1 MNKIITTNNHQI
13 TQRLFKVEGKPL
25 VIPPRFRPLFD
36 AIFLRKHDRV
46 NVIAPTQDGKSLTIA
61 AAVVPVIAS
70 EPERFTIVA
79 PSEKKANIIMSEII
93 DFATQNPIIAS
104 QLELDSSNSL
114 DRLRRERSKRQLTF
128 KGGGGVL
135 TLTLDAKNTKDNF
148 KSAMGFGSKNII
160 ADEAGL
166 VDDPL
171 WSTVVRMLGGDFKD
185 DKRRKIL
192 IKIGNPFFR
201 NHFYKSS
208 KSSRYLQVF
217 HNYEDSIRDY
227 ENGFYGYSPDYIE
240 EMREEA
246 FFDVF
251 YECKFPDED
260 LVDSK
265 GYRQLVKDSNLK
277 VISKEEADKI
287 EKIGIPKLGVDIGGG
302 GDYNTFI
309 MRYNNIAFV
318 ASKNRSKDTMSN
330 VSEIERLLEE
340 YKDLRPEN
348 INIDDIGI
356 GRGVSDRLKE
366 KGISVN
372 GIAVGSTEN
381 VDSNMYSNLKAK
393 LSWEAGKWLKSNLL
407 VEEQISYKS
416 VWEQC
421 CWIKYKVNSDKQI
434 KIEPKDELKK
444 RVGKS
449 PDFYEGLML
458 SFYEPP
464 FIGIV

>member
-1 MNKIITTNNHQI
+1 M
-13 TQRLFKVEGKPL
+13 FKVEGKPL
-25 VIPPRFRPLFD
+25 IITPRFRPLFD
-36 AIFLRKHDRV
+36 AIFLRSYDRV

-61 AAVVPVIAS
+61 AAVVLVIAFTN
-70 EPERFTIVA
+70 ERFTIVA

-104 QLELDSSNSL
+104 QLDLDSSNSL

-128 KGGGGVL
+128 KSGGGVL

-208 KSSRYLQVF
+208 KSKRYLQIF
-217 HNYEDSIRDY
+217 HNYKDSLKDY
-227 ENGFYGYSPDYIE
+227 EDGYYGYSPEYIE
-240 EMREEA
+240 EMKDEA

-260 LVDSK
+260 IVDSN
-265 GYRQLVKDSNLK
+265 GYRQLVKSDDLK
-277 VISKEEADKI
+277 IVSEEEAKTI
-287 EKIGIPKLGVDIGGG
+287 EKIGTPKLGIDIGGG
-302 GDYNTFI
+302 GDWNTFV
-309 MRYNNIAFV
+309 MRWKNIAVLV
-318 ASKNRSKDTMSN
+318 AKNKSKDTMFN
-330 VSEIERLLEE
+330 VSEIERLLSE
-340 YKDLRPEN
+340 YPDLKPEN

-356 GRGVSDRLKE
+356 GRGVSDRCIE
-366 KGISVN
+366 KGLNVN
-372 GIAVGSTEN
+372 GVSVGTTTN
-381 VDSNMYSNLKAK
+381 IDANKYSNLKAY
-393 LSWEAGKWLKSNLL
+393 LSWEVKKWLENNSL
-407 VEEQISYKS
+407 VEHEISYKS
-416 VWEQC
+416 IWEQC
-421 CWIKYKVNSDKQI
+421 TWIKYKVNSDKQI
-434 KIEPKDELKK
+434 KIEPKEEVKK
-444 RVGKS
+444 RTGKS

-464 FIGIV
+464 FIGFV